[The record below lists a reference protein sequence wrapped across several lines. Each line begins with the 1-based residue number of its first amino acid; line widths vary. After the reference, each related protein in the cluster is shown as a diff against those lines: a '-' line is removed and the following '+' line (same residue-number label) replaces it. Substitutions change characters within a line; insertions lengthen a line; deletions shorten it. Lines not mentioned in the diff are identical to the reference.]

1 MDVVT
6 EVVYRAN
13 VSVSGG
19 RVGRATSDDG
29 LLDLALARPG
39 SGDGVNPEQLL
50 AAGWGA
56 CFLSTI
62 HAIGRKAGIDTSAA
76 MIQVGVTLGKNAEQ
90 LFALTADFDV
100 AIPGLA
106 TDVVA
111 DLVEQAHGRCPYSRA
126 LSTTIEIRTSIDG
139 AAA

>member
-1 MDVVT
+1 MDVVS

-13 VSVSGG
+13 VSVTGG

-29 LLDLALARPG
+29 LLDIALARPG
-39 SGDGVNPEQLL
+39 SSDGVNPEQLL

-56 CFLSTI
+56 CFLSTV
-62 HAIGRKAGIDTSAA
+62 HALGRKSGIDTSRAEVA
-76 MIQVGVTLGKNAEQ
+76 VGVVLGKNPDQ
-90 LFALTADFDV
+90 LFALRAEFDV
-100 AIPGLA
+100 SIPGLA

-126 LSTTIEIRTSIDG
+126 LAGSIEIRTMIDG